1 MLGTLNVDGPVT
13 AATTVSCKFCK
24 QTMLLDGVHAFS
36 CKAATGLRTT
46 RHHKITNLLARVVY
60 RDRAA
65 AAGGGGGG
73 ARPPG
78 GGRPP
83 PPPPSRDMSGHLP
96 LPPHCDDHEWPRK
109 PDKQNGQSLRGDI
122 SERREGDPA
131 NPRIRAHT
139 RA

>member
-1 MLGTLNVDGPVT
+1 MLM
-13 AATTVSCKFCK
+13 AA
-24 QTMLLDGVHAFS
+24 
-36 CKAATGLRTT
+36 R
-46 RHHKITNLLARVVY
+46 
-60 RDRAA
+60 
-65 AAGGGGGG
+65 GGGGGG
-73 ARPPG
+73 RGGGGGGPG
-78 GGRPP
+78 GGGGGGGGGPL
-83 PPPPSRDMSGHLP
+83 SCDMSGHLP